1 MEYPSAFSS
10 LKPKK
15 QKEQPWKKR
24 LYFYPKNS
32 TLNKFFMLSR
42 KFLSCRNQFFYTQKH
57 LFYSMDQ
64 PRADIIKD
72 VFYSA
77 SLYFLHSKK
86 KCSILILYK
95 ISISFTI
102 VLMLF
107 FFFFFSKNSI
117 SHSSILALFVF
128 FFLRTILV
136 SFTNL
141 FEILSS
147 FSW

>member
-1 MEYPSAFSS
+1 MEYCCQWKEMEYPSAFSS

-72 VFYSA
+72 VLFISCILKKNVQYSF
-77 SLYFLHSKK
+77 STRFLYRSRSYW
-86 KCSILILYK
+86 C
-95 ISISFTI
+95 
-102 VLMLF
+102 
-107 FFFFFSKNSI
+107 FFFFS
-117 SHSSILALFVF
+117 SSARILY
-128 FFLRTILV
+128 RTAV
-136 SFTNL
+136 YWRF
-141 FEILSS
+141 SS
-147 FSW
+147 FSS